1 MASIA
6 AIEGA
11 VIIEADYQK
20 YYHEIWLA
28 KLPKDIALKRLMERN
43 PELGEEQAK
52 QRIDSQIDDSE
63 REKYASFV

>member
-6 AIEGA
+6 VIEGA

-28 KLPKDIALKRLMERN
+28 KLPKEIAFQRLLVRN
-43 PELGEEQAK
+43 PDLEEEQA
-52 QRIDSQIDDSE
+52 QRRIDSQIDDEE
-63 REKYASFV
+63 RSKYAQFM